1 MDLNCLKDCV
11 LLYVEDE
18 QSVQNQTKMI
28 LDDFV
33 KEVRV
38 ASDGEE
44 GLKMALEDD
53 IDIIVTDIMMPHKNG
68 IDMLKEL
75 KEAGKDTP
83 AIITTAFT
91 ETEYLMEAI
100 KLKVDGF
107 ITKPINIKDLIN
119 AVYTVMLPK
128 VQKEE
133 LKGCSYMVDAL
144 SILVGGKKIEIL
156 KYIINNL
163 DKEHIFYGSYQDIM
177 ENIGVSKPTV
187 VNMFKQLIQAGVL
200 EKIKNKVYR
209 LQNTKFIKE
218 EVQ

>member
-11 LLYVEDE
+11 ILYVEDE
-18 QSVQNQTKMI
+18 LSVQNQTKMI

-33 KEVRV
+33 KEVKI

-44 GLKMALEDD
+44 GLRIALEEE

-68 IDMLKEL
+68 IDMLKDL
-75 KEAGKDTP
+75 KEAGKDIP

-119 AVYTVMLPK
+119 TIYTVMLPK

-133 LKGCSYMVDAL
+133 LKGCSYMVEAL

-163 DKEHIFYGSYQDIM
+163 DKEHVFYGSYQDIM
-177 ENIGVSKPTV
+177 DNIGVSKPTV
-187 VNMFKQLIQAGVL
+187 VNMFKQLIQSGVL

-209 LQNTKFIKE
+209 FQNTKFIKE
-218 EVQ
+218 EG

>member
-11 LLYVEDE
+11 VLYVEDE
-18 QSVQNQTKMI
+18 IAVQNQTKMI

-33 KEVRV
+33 KKVHI
-38 ASDGEE
+38 ANDGEE
-44 GLKMALEDD
+44 GLEIALREN
-53 IDIIVTDIMMPHKNG
+53 IDVIVTDIMMPNLNG
-68 IDMLKEL
+68 IDMLKKL
-75 KEAGKDTP
+75 KHEHKKDIP

-119 AVYTVMLPK
+119 TIYNIILPR

-133 LKGCSYMVDAL
+133 LQGCSYMVDAL
-144 SILVGGKKIEIL
+144 SVLVGGKKIEIL

-163 DKEHIFYGSYQDIM
+163 DDEHIFYGSYQEIM

-187 VNMFKQLIQAGVL
+187 VNMFKQLIEAGVL

-209 LQNTKFIKE
+209 FQNTKFIKDDS
-218 EVQ
+218 